1 MLHNIVLYA
10 RKNWFWYPFDDSR
23 VLCDPYTT
31 YRGLGDPRGCFKVIP
46 GPYFRVYS
54 VHIVI
59 QSNLVCFGLLKTD
72 FDTHLTI
79 QEASKTLISN
89 TTNRGLGKPREITSF
104 KVSPGQYF
112 RIYSV
117 TKLLYNQILYVWGMY
132 KLIIWHP
139 FDNAR
144 AFMTL
149 ILPRGVTR
157 DPGILFQNASCS
169 IFQDM

>member
-1 MLHNIVLYA
+1 MLYHA

-89 TTNRGLGKPREITSF
+89 TTNRGLGKPGEITSF

-117 TKLLYNQILYVWGMY
+117 TTLLYNQILYVWGMY

-139 FDNAR
+139 FDNY
-144 AFMTL
+144 TS
-149 ILPRGVTR
+149 LPDPYTTERGHKRPREFISKRLLVHIS
-157 DPGILFQNASCS
+157 GYVVFQ
-169 IFQDM
+169 